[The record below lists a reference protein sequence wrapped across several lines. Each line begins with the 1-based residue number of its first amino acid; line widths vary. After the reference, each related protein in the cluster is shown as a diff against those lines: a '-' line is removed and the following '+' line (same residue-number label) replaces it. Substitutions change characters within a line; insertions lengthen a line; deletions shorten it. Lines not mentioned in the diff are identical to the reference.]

1 MANLPT
7 GTVTFLYTDLEGSTR
22 LWERHPDA
30 MRRAVDGHL
39 ALLRDAVVA
48 RGGVVFRTV
57 GDGLCAAFAVAPQAV
72 AAALAAQQ
80 ALLAEP
86 WEETG
91 LLRVRMALHTGAA
104 AVQGGDYVGA
114 CLNRLG
120 RLLAAGHGG
129 QALLSQATAELVREA
144 LPEGAG
150 LRDLGEQRLRD
161 LERAEHVY
169 QLVHPS
175 LPADFSPLQSL
186 DAARH
191 NLPLQLTSF
200 VGREQELGQIKQE
213 LERARLLTLTGVGGC
228 GKTRL
233 ALQVAAELLERY
245 PDGVWLVELAPLAD
259 PALLPGAIAAALGV
273 REAPGQTI
281 LETLLGVLRDKR
293 LLLVLDNCEHLLDA
307 CAHVADALLR
317 RCPGVQLLATSREA
331 LGIAGEVS
339 WRVPSLAIPTADAA
353 VSLDALLRCDAVRL
367 FIDRA
372 LAVQPAFQL
381 TNQNAPAV
389 AQICARLDGI
399 PLAVE
404 LAAARVKALTVEQIA
419 ARLNDRFRLLT
430 GGSRTAL
437 PRQQTLRALIDWSY
451 DLLTAQEQLLFERL
465 SVFAG
470 GWTLEAAEAVVADGS
485 GEIGNGNGD
494 AETPAKSLTPV
505 SQPATPIARE
515 DVLDLLARLVDR
527 SLVVAEEGEG
537 GEERYR
543 LLETLRQYGRERLAA
558 GGEAEATRGRHA
570 AYYLE
575 LAERA
580 APEMM
585 GPRIAH
591 WLRRLNEE
599 IGNLRAA
606 LRWSVEEGD
615 VERALRVSGGLA
627 GFWYLHG
634 FPGEGRA
641 WLEELLALPKA
652 RQRTLGRGAALS
664 SAGLLAWDQGDFA
677 AARTFLDEALTI
689 QRDGGDRLGVSWT
702 LWHMGMLAMTEGAL
716 DEGHAKLEAV
726 LALARELGHQDMISR
741 ALHFLGQVAFTR
753 GDYAPARS
761 LQEQSLV
768 VRRRIGDLQGIA
780 SSLNWLGHV
789 ATAQGD
795 YAAARAHYDESLAV
809 RQQVDYRGGVAY
821 TLSGHANLA
830 AAQGQHA
837 RAARL
842 SGAAAALCENA
853 GMASDRTQ
861 QGGLRERLPACR
873 DALGAAAYDA
883 AWAEGH
889 ALSQQQAIAYA
900 LAVDDDA

>member
-1 MANLPT
+1 MPDLPT
-7 GTVTFLYTDLEGSTR
+7 GTVTFLYTDIEGSTR

-399 PLAVE
+399 PLAIE
-404 LAAARVKALTVEQIA
+404 LAGARVRMLPPEQLL
-419 ARLNDRFRLLT
+419 ARLEDRFRLLT

-437 PRQQTLRALIDWSY
+437 ERHQTLQAAVDWSY
-451 DLLTAQEQLLFERL
+451 ALLTEPERLLLNRL

-470 GWTLEAAEAVVADGS
+470 GWTLEAAEAVCAGDGIES
-485 GEIGNGNGD
+485 W
-494 AETPAKSLTPV
+494 
-505 SQPATPIARE
+505 
-515 DVLDLLARLVDR
+515 DVLDVLTRLADK
-527 SLVVAEEGEG
+527 SLAVVGEQRDSTA
-537 GEERYR
+537 RYG
-543 LLETLRQYGRERLAA
+543 LLETLRQYTRQHLSTS
-558 GGEAEATRGRHA
+558 GEAEAMHERHA
-570 AYYLE
+570 AYFIA
-575 LAERA
+575 LANQVG
-580 APEMM
+580 
-585 GPRIAH
+585 GPHVEVPAS
-591 WLRRLNEE
+591 WLDVMDREVDNV
-599 IGNLRAA
+599 RAA
-606 LRWSVEEGD
+606 LRWLVEHGPHDAALRLAYQAARLWGYRGNLAEGLARLREVLALPATASPTSDRAFALFWASIFARYSGDRAAAHAFGKESLACSQAIGDQRGAAYATGYVGLVFQEEGD
-615 VERALRVSGGLA
+615 YQAALSWHERALALHREVSDEAGAASELDRIAQAVNALGDAREARRLHEQALTIRRRLGTVFGLGWSLAHVGDLAADRDDYDLARSLYAESLTVVRRVAYQPIVAKALEGLAAVAAANANGERALRL
-627 GFWYLHG
+627 
-634 FPGEGRA
+634 
-641 WLEELLALPKA
+641 
-652 RQRTLGRGAALS
+652 
-664 SAGLLAWDQGDFA
+664 
-677 AARTFLDEALTI
+677 
-689 QRDGGDRLGVSWT
+689 
-702 LWHMGMLAMTEGAL
+702 
-716 DEGHAKLEAV
+716 
-726 LALARELGHQDMISR
+726 
-741 ALHFLGQVAFTR
+741 
-753 GDYAPARS
+753 
-761 LQEQSLV
+761 
-768 VRRRIGDLQGIA
+768 
-780 SSLNWLGHV
+780 
-789 ATAQGD
+789 
-795 YAAARAHYDESLAV
+795 
-809 RQQVDYRGGVAY
+809 
-821 TLSGHANLA
+821 
-830 AAQGQHA
+830 
-837 RAARL
+837 
-842 SGAAAALCENA
+842 
-853 GMASDRTQ
+853 
-861 QGGLRERLPACR
+861 
-873 DALGAAAYDA
+873 LGAATVLHETAGARMPPADQARVQRVTARARACARPAAADA
-883 AWAEGH
+883 AWSAGRAMPREE
-889 ALSQQQAIAYA
+889 AIAYA
-900 LAVDDDA
+900 LEDAPEGTEQTSRPA